1 MTADSQLG
9 LVVSSNAQDDITDTE
24 LEITTPVAAD
34 PVSSA
39 AATLVQYI
47 QPPALYQPASSNVAL
62 PPAAPTL
69 ELQASPDPP
78 TATPCVAPAC
88 AIPPAALPSPTALAA
103 GLIAPSPQAP
113 LLNNGTLAMPHIR
126 YGSPPPAKRRKCG
139 GRHMRA
145 WAGMPNIVYHQ
156 GANGTQGYWGPEGM
170 YPYDNMLM
178 HYGDKGQFTTYGTMF
193 INDTVVNGLHP
204 YLFMGNGTIL
214 DGQRH
219 GGAQQVFV
227 AAAAAH
233 AVVAAVRAAV
243 AAATVA
249 TVATAAVATAAAA
262 IAATAAAIAAA
273 ASPAAAAAIRAIAI
287 HATAAASPAAASTR
301 GEGGGEGGEG
311 GGEGGEGE
319 GGEGEGGGEGGDG
332 DGGHE
337 GEGGGGG
344 EGDGGGE
351 QGDGGGEQ
359 GCGGNEGGN
368 CCQGNECPNE
378 N

>member
-1 MTADSQLG
+1 MGASAVREQVMTADSQLG
-9 LVVSSNAQDDITDTE
+9 LVVSSNVQDDITDTE

-78 TATPCVAPAC
+78 TATPCVAPAR

-103 GLIAPSPQAP
+103 GLMAPTPQVP

-156 GANGTQGYWGPEGM
+156 GTNGTQGYWGPEGM

-178 HYGDKGQFTTYGTMF
+178 HY
-193 INDTVVNGLHP
+193 
-204 YLFMGNGTIL
+204 
-214 DGQRH
+214 
-219 GGAQQVFV
+219 
-227 AAAAAH
+227 
-233 AVVAAVRAAV
+233 
-243 AAATVA
+243 
-249 TVATAAVATAAAA
+249 
-262 IAATAAAIAAA
+262 
-273 ASPAAAAAIRAIAI
+273 
-287 HATAAASPAAASTR
+287 
-301 GEGGGEGGEG
+301 
-311 GGEGGEGE
+311 
-319 GGEGEGGGEGGDG
+319 
-332 DGGHE
+332 
-337 GEGGGGG
+337 
-344 EGDGGGE
+344 
-351 QGDGGGEQ
+351 
-359 GCGGNEGGN
+359 
-368 CCQGNECPNE
+368 
-378 N
+378 